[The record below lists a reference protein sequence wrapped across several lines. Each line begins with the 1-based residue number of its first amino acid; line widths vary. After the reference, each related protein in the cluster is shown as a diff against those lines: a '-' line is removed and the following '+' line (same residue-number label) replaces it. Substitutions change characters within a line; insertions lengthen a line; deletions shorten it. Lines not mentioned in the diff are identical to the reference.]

1 MMGVSFHD
9 QYLGQ
14 MFSDLLLEKSK
25 WKTPL
30 DLLSTEVCVMI
41 EKFSEQVNEEVVDW
55 R

>member
-1 MMGVSFHD
+1 
-9 QYLGQ
+9 

-41 EKFSEQVNEEVVDW
+41 EKFSEQVNEEVNEMMGCHK
-55 R
+55 